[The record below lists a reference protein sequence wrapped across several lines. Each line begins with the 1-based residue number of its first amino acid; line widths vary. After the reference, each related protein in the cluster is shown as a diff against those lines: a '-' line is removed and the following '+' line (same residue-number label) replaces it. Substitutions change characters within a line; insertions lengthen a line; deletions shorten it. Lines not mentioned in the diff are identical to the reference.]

1 MTTQKNLNDHGVCLS
16 DVCLSV
22 YLFFSFSVFSVC
34 LSVCLRPK
42 MFYIFVLLHNYWAD
56 LTSLAQS
63 MLRWRRFKSLKI
75 KGHICIQG
83 DITRILWKLV
93 CNLNTNF
100 RISYFARMAETCME
114 AFSGRVVLMSNHYIN
129 VCSGSTFLGWHFTQ
143 KTIDQTLW

>member
-1 MTTQKNLNDHGVCLS
+1 MGSVCPM
-16 DVCLSV
+16 
-22 YLFFSFSVFSVC
+22 SVC
-34 LSVCLRPK
+34 LFICSSLSLSLRLSASEN
-42 MFYIFVLLHNYWAD
+42 VLHFCSSPQLLGWLNYSC
-56 LTSLAQS
+56 TKHVKVKEIQVSQN
-63 MLRWRRFKSLKI
+63 

>member
-1 MTTQKNLNDHGVCLS
+1 M
-16 DVCLSV
+16 
-22 YLFFSFSVFSVC
+22 
-34 LSVCLRPK
+34 
-42 MFYIFVLLHNYWAD
+42 
-56 LTSLAQS
+56 
-63 MLRWRRFKSLKI
+63 
-75 KGHICIQG
+75 CIQG